1 MKESFN
7 MEISKISEEKS
18 SLNVE
23 NKKINIDNLELKKN
37 NELLIEKSKEKVAY
51 NVDNIVIILMFIY

>member
-18 SLNVE
+18 SLDVE

-37 NELLIEKSKEKVAY
+37 NELQIEKSKEKVAY